1 MVPPCCEIAK
11 GRNHQPEGGSATMAR
26 QKSIAVMV
34 MCQLN
39 DGMSSHDPRV
49 NSAGFAEELSFT
61 CVRAVWLAYTAP
73 LF

>member
-1 MVPPCCEIAK
+1 
-11 GRNHQPEGGSATMAR
+11 MAR

-61 CVRAVWLAYTAP
+61 CVRAVWLTYTAP